1 MPFSVRS
8 WFTFGES
15 VNHQVTENVN
25 HQVTEGI
32 GIENFPKYMIFLL
45 KQKGSEHNE
54 SDRDYTSLDLI

>member
-45 KQKGSEHNE
+45 KQKCK
-54 SDRDYTSLDLI
+54 